1 MLWFVN
7 SSDPAAEIR
16 EGVTNDENAAQAL
29 ATDLFP
35 DMTLLPI
42 GQCDLVEAAVPAADQ
57 LFVGVYR
64 SLAVV
69 TGPILRT
76 SSPSTLPEQWTA
88 ALPAQATVFLN
99 TDPEYSVGAFARWED
114 GILRRS
120 FAANPVDIYENIGLP
135 FIFEGPF
142 WAGERPLVYAEGAI
156 PDPQALPFHPQE
168 FAEEAMR
175 SWLGFRITTPRD
187 PSDSDPHS
195 IQLSG
200 FAIRPKGYQPDQ
212 RSDERT
218 LAEQQHSDGQYPT
231 EHPQRPVEESAPAP
245 AVKRVA
251 RWFGFG
257 PKA

>member
-16 EGVTNDENAAQAL
+16 AGLTNDEAAAGAL
-29 ATDLFP
+29 AAALFP
-35 DMTLLPI
+35 DMTVLPL
-42 GQCDLVEAAVPAADQ
+42 GQSDLVTAATPADDQ
-57 LFVGVYR
+57 VYVGVYR

-69 TGPILRT
+69 TGTILKT
-76 SSPSTLPEQWTA
+76 SSPSTLPEQWAA
-88 ALPAQATVFLN
+88 ALPAQATILLN
-99 TDPEYSVGAFARWED
+99 TDPEFAVGAFARWED
-114 GILRRS
+114 GTLRRS

-168 FAEEAMR
+168 FAEEAVR
-175 SWLGFRITTPRD
+175 TWLGFRITTPRD
-187 PSDSDPHS
+187 PSDADPGS

-212 RSDERT
+212 AAPRQRPADEPTEPASDET
-218 LAEQQHSDGQYPT
+218 S
-231 EHPQRPVEESAPAP
+231 PAP
-245 AVKRVA
+245 ATNRVA

-257 PKA
+257 PKS